1 MSLIVEDL
9 AFAYRSQSVLD
20 GIDLRL
26 DPVVTALIGP
36 NAVGKSTLL
45 RCVAGILK
53 PQGRISF
60 DGRDLS
66 TMKRRE
72 RARLIGYLAQ
82 DGPRRV
88 ELTVLEAVLLGRL
101 HTLSWRVDDEDLDMA
116 LAVLQSLDID
126 DLALGRVSELSAGQ
140 KQMVSI
146 AQVLVQRPRIL
157 LMDEPTNSLDLQHK
171 LEIMEAIASVTQVR
185 ELTTIVALHDL
196 NLAARVAHTIVV
208 LHEGQ
213 VYAAGRPE
221 LVLTPKMLRTVY
233 GVEARVRIDEEGL
246 SIITPLHSIRT
257 RGSANP
263 VAGEAYTSRT
273 RNRNAKRSDS
283 RNRNAKCSD
292 RSEAIVQE
300 GAPTD
305 PSLL

>member
-1 MSLIVEDL
+1 MSLIIEGL

-20 GIDLRL
+20 GIDLQL
-26 DPVVTALIGP
+26 DSAVTALIGP

-45 RCVAGILK
+45 RCVAGILE
-53 PQGRISF
+53 PQGCISF

-66 TMKRRE
+66 TLKRKE
-72 RARLIGYLAQ
+72 RAQLIGYLAQ

-101 HTLSWRVDDEDLDMA
+101 QTLSWRVGDRDLDMA
-116 LAVLQSLDID
+116 LTVLQSLDID
-126 DLALGRVSELSAGQ
+126 DLALRRVSELSAGQ

-146 AQVLVQRPRIL
+146 AQVLVQRPRML

-171 LEIMEAIASVTQVR
+171 LEIMEAIVSVTQER

-196 NLAARVAHTIVV
+196 NLAARVAHTVVV

-213 VYAAGRPE
+213 VYAAGRPDS
-221 LVLTPKMLRTVY
+221 VLTPKMLRTVY
-233 GVEARVRIDEEGL
+233 SVEARVCIDEKSL
-246 SIITPLHSIRT
+246 PSITPLHSIRT
-257 RGSANP
+257 RDSADP
-263 VAGEAYTSRT
+263 VVCEAYTGRT
-273 RNRNAKRSDS
+273 QNRKGKRSDTQ
-283 RNRNAKCSD
+283 NRNGKHSY
-292 RSEAIVQE
+292 RSEAVVE
-300 GAPTD
+300 ERVSED